1 MKIKEGFMLREVAGD
16 TVVVPTGKATLDFNG
31 MITLNETGAF
41 LWKAMENVT
50 DEEKLIKLMLKEY
63 DADEDTLRKDLKA
76 FIEKLEGAGL
86 LE

>member
-16 TVVVPTGKATLDFNG
+16 TVVVPIGKATLDFNG

-41 LWKAMENVT
+41 LWKLLQNSAN
-50 DEEKLIKLMLKEY
+50 EEELINAMLKEY
-63 DADEDTLRKDLKA
+63 DAEKSIIVNDVNSFITKLK
-76 FIEKLEGAGL
+76 GAGL